1 MLAIFFQM
9 CIIIRVVWNTTIEYA
24 VMAELADAHGS
35 GPCEA
40 TRGGSNPFDRT
51 KNKKMSNARLF
62 VFFVYTIKGFESL
75 NYSKHL

>member
-51 KNKKMSNARLF
+51 KKQMGFTHLFFYIRL
-62 VFFVYTIKGFESL
+62 I
-75 NYSKHL
+75 N

>member
-1 MLAIFFQM
+1 
-9 CIIIRVVWNTTIEYA
+9 
-24 VMAELADAHGS
+24 MAELADAHGS